1 MGLMNRIIDWFKGG
15 SGGGNGAIPLDA
27 GEAELLARAEL
38 ARRMAIQPA
47 AMAETDPFSQTMTI
61 NMGPQHPSTHGVLR
75 LIVELDG
82 ERVRNVG
89 ADIGYLHTGIE
100 KTMES
105 KSYLK
110 AIPCTDRMSY
120 LGPLHNNLAYVLA
133 IEKLME
139 VEVPPRAQWARV
151 ILCELDRLASHLVYL
166 ASNAL
171 DLGAMSVFLYAFRER
186 EKIIDIMEM
195 CSGARMMTS
204 YYRPGGLALPLP
216 DGFEEAV
223 KKVVDIMP
231 GALDEYHA
239 LLTNNPIWLERTK
252 GVGILTQEDA
262 IKWAATG
269 PILRATGVN
278 WDLRKVA
285 PYAAYDQ
292 VEFDVALGSNGD
304 CYDRYMVRMEEMRQS
319 VRIIQQGLAKL
330 PPGPH
335 ITNNRKVAPPP
346 KEELAY
352 SMESLIHHF
361 KIWTEGIKPPPG
373 EVYAAVEAPRGEI
386 GFYVVSDGT
395 ARGRRI
401 HMRSPSFVHCQM
413 IPLFCQGSLV
423 ADLVAIIASLDPV
436 LGEVDR

>member
-1 MGLMNRIIDWFKGG
+1 MSLMDQIIDWFKGG
-15 SGGGNGAIPLDA
+15 SYGGNGAIPLDA
-27 GEAELLARAEL
+27 GEGELLAKADL
-38 ARRMAIQPA
+38 TRRMAIQPSV
-47 AMAETDPFSQTMTI
+47 MAETDPFSQTMTI

-82 ERVRNVG
+82 ERVRNVA
-89 ADIGYLHTGIE
+89 ADVGYLHTGIE
-100 KTMES
+100 KTMAS
-105 KSYLK
+105 KTYIK

-120 LGPLHNNLAYVLA
+120 LGPLNNNLAYVLA
-133 IEKLME
+133 IEKLMD

-171 DLGAMSVFLYAFRER
+171 DLGAMSIFLYAFRER
-186 EKIIDIMEM
+186 EKIIDIMEV

-204 YYRPGGLALPLP
+204 YFRPGGLALPLP
-216 DGFEEAV
+216 DGFEDAV
-223 KKVVDIMP
+223 KKIIAVIP
-231 GALDEYHA
+231 GALDEYHT

-252 GVGILTQEDA
+252 GVGILPPEDA

-269 PILRATGVN
+269 PVLRATGVN
-278 WDLRKVA
+278 WDLRKAV

-292 VEFDVALGSNGD
+292 VEFDVALGSQGD

-335 ITNNRKVAPPP
+335 ITHNRKVAPPP
-346 KEELAY
+346 KEELAT

-373 EVYAAVEAPRGEI
+373 EVYTAVEAPRGEI

-413 IPLFCQGSLV
+413 IPVFCRGGLV
-423 ADLVAIIASLDPV
+423 ADLVAILASLDPV

>member
-1 MGLMNRIIDWFKGG
+1 MSLINQIVDWFKGG
-15 SGGGNGAIPLDA
+15 SPGANGAQPADA
-27 GEAELLARAEL
+27 REAELLAQAEM
-38 ARRMAIQPA
+38 ARRMAIQPGVA
-47 AMAETDPFSQTMTI
+47 GEIDPFSQTMII

-75 LIVELDG
+75 LMVELDG
-82 ERVRNVG
+82 ERVRNVV
-89 ADIGYLHTGIE
+89 ADVGYLHTGIE

-105 KSYLK
+105 KPYIK

-120 LGPLHNNLAYVLA
+120 LGPLHNNLGYVLA
-133 IEKLME
+133 VEKLMD
-139 VEVPPRAQWARV
+139 VDVPPRAQWARV
-151 ILCELDRLASHLVYL
+151 ILCELDRIASHLVFL
-166 ASNAL
+166 ASNGL

-195 CSGARMMTS
+195 CSGARMMAS
-204 YYRPGGLALPLP
+204 YFRPGGLAYPLP
-216 DGFEEAV
+216 DGFEDAV
-223 KKVVDIMP
+223 QKIVDVMP

-239 LLTNNPIWLERTK
+239 LLTNNPIWLERTR
-252 GVGILTQEDA
+252 GIGAISAEDA
-262 IKWAATG
+262 IRWAATG
-269 PILRATGVN
+269 PVLRATGVK
-278 WDLRKVA
+278 WDLRKDA

-292 VEFDVALGSNGD
+292 VDFDVAVGSQGD
-304 CYDRYMVRMEEMRQS
+304 CYDRYLVRMEEMRQS
-319 VRIIQQGLAKL
+319 VRIIQQGLKKL

-335 ITNNRKVAPPP
+335 ITDNRKVAPPP
-346 KEELAY
+346 KEELAV

-373 EVYAAVEAPRGEI
+373 EVYAAVEAPRGEL

-401 HMRSPSFVHCQM
+401 HMRSPSFVHLQM
-413 IPLFCQGSLV
+413 MPVFGQGALV